1 MPKRKRA
8 EANKKKKASPAATL
22 EDDGYL
28 FKRSLL
34 TTTATRSLLR
44 ALRAAANQDGLLC
57 DQFDRVPVKEWR
69 TAPKRGACDAL
80 LAVEAI
86 KRPVKRI
93 VDALGD
99 EWAKSSVCSV
109 GLLETPKDAP
119 PGCVHSDLAAAARG
133 AGLTVLVGLTK
144 KGSAGTEVLSTKLV
158 LASEENV
165 AGDYGTGEAT
175 EAFKEGSAKTLGY
188 NEGDVLFMG
197 QHTFHRASS
206 TKGRKGVKSLL
217 YLVLSKSAEGLE
229 KALSLDTNHN
239 YGDESS

>member
-44 ALRAAANQDGLLC
+44 ALSAAASQDGLLC

-80 LAVEAI
+80 LAVDAI

-99 EWAKSSVCSV
+99 EWAESCVCSV

-144 KGSAGTEVLSTKLV
+144 EGSAGTEVLSTKLV
-158 LASEENV
+158 LASEKV
-165 AGDYGTGEAT
+165 AGDYGTSKAT
-175 EAFKEGSAKTLGY
+175 RAFKKGRAETLGY